1 VTAINVKY
9 LGKYI
14 KWESGQVK
22 AMRFYLEYINHLG
35 RLQKKSAHRR
45 LQAGFTITE
54 VLLAALMMLIAVSV
68 AGIGLIDLLRSN
80 YRANADSEIRNNLN
94 RTLEFVSD
102 EVRRARIIAQTEAA
116 IVTTE
121 VSDWKKIPGAQA
133 VLAFQI
139 PNPSNPNNLLV
150 QQIVYYTRKPE
161 NSLTGPRVLWR
172 YGPDLDANGNYVIG
186 NYIHSPVT
194 DMLEAP
200 APAVNLDCPAN
211 FNRIPAKTYDLGGFF
226 ACVGADG
233 NQVILNANAQ
243 VNMTTNEKVE
253 YSVSTRVFTRAC
265 QTFCLTS
272 PTPTTPP
279 TTTPTT
285 TPTPTSPPYY
295 VDRGGGTQRPL
306 TIPVLTVA
314 ATVKAEVI
322 VGKTC
327 TFGPSCG
334 VVAAPQLGLSGREA
348 EEHFDSNVNA
358 DAFDN
363 IVVFVDGLRNDETAT
378 QTLVYTSDTS
388 LPSGSKISALTNNQ
402 ILFVL
407 TSKTDSS
414 TSYQILLTITPN

>member
-1 VTAINVKY
+1 
-9 LGKYI
+9 
-14 KWESGQVK
+14 
-22 AMRFYLEYINHLG
+22 MRFYLEYINHLG

-68 AGIGLIDLLRSN
+68 AGIGLINLLRSN

-121 VSDWKKIPGAQA
+121 VSDWKKPGAQA

-172 YGPDLDANGNYVIG
+172 YGPDLDANGNYITPDK
-186 NYIHSPVT
+186 IDTWIRSPVT
-194 DMLEAP
+194 DMLA
-200 APAVNLDCPAN
+200 AAAVNPSCPDD
-211 FNRIPAKTYDLGGFF
+211 FNEISDPTQGFF

-272 PTPTTPP
+272 PTPT
-279 TTTPTT
+279 
-285 TPTPTSPPYY
+285 PPYY
-295 VDRGGGTQRPL
+295 VDSGGGTKGPL

-314 ATVKAEVI
+314 ATVKAKVI
-322 VGKTC
+322 QGEPC
-327 TFGPSCG
+327 TFSTSCG
-334 VVAAPQLGLSGREA
+334 VVAAPQLGLSKQQPEKDFGL
-348 EEHFDSNVNA
+348 DVDA

-363 IVVFVDGLRNDETAT
+363 IVVFVDGLRNDETTT
-378 QTLVYTSDTS
+378 QTLVYTSKS
-388 LPSGSKISALTNNQ
+388 SNLPSNIKSLSNKQ

-414 TSYQILLTITPN
+414 TSYQILVTITPKPN